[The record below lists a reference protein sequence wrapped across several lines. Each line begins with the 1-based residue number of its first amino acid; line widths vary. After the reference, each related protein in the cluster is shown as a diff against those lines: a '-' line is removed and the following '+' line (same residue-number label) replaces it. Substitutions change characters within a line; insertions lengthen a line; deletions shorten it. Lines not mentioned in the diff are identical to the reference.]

1 VLETEGDQL
10 SADSQ
15 DSLRRV
21 RAAAQRMSK
30 IIDDLLQLSHL
41 ERVALRCEA
50 VDISDLGRRVG
61 GRLMSSESDRGMV
74 FDVAERLVAD
84 ADPQLL
90 ELLLENLLGNAWKFT
105 SKTPRARIELG
116 SVQLD
121 GVTAFFVKD
130 NGAGFD
136 PAQAEQ
142 VFLPFRRLHGQRDFA
157 GTGIGL
163 ATVRRIMD
171 RHGGRVWAEASI
183 GRGATFYWTLPAA
196 TG

>member
-1 VLETEGDQL
+1 
-10 SADSQ
+10 
-15 DSLRRV
+15 
-21 RAAAQRMSK
+21 MSH
-30 IIDDLLQLSHL
+30 IIDDLLQLSRL

-61 GRLMSSESDRGMV
+61 DRLMSSAPDRGVV
-74 FDVAERLVAD
+74 FDITERLVAD
-84 ADPQLL
+84 ADPHLL

-105 SKTPRARIELG
+105 SKTPRAHVELG
-116 SVQLD
+116 SLQLD

-142 VFLPFRRLHGQRDFA
+142 VFLPFRRLHAEADFA

-196 TG
+196 SR